1 MRTHVSLRLRRRDLN
16 TLLPLKSRHTLGP
29 GNGRGFDVTA
39 LPEFTTTTGR
49 AGRLPRVKRLLQWLT
64 LVLTVAASMLLAF
77 LPVYSGATSDSNGT
91 STETSAT
98 LVQVNGPSVMV
109 LLAIPIA
116 ISLLPLFARGRAWQP
131 LSITAAILLGFA
143 AFLGILSIGIFF
155 VPAMIVEVAAA
166 FLPTHATPRKAQS
179 AAPSSP

>member
-1 MRTHVSLRLRRRDLN
+1 M
-16 TLLPLKSRHTLGP
+16 
-29 GNGRGFDVTA
+29 TA
-39 LPEFTTTTGR
+39 RPDSTTTIDR

-98 LVQVNGPSVMV
+98 LVQENGPSVLV
-109 LLAIPIA
+109 VLAIPIL

-143 AFLGILSIGIFF
+143 VFLGILTIGIFF
-155 VPAMIVEVAAA
+155 VPAMVVEIAAA
-166 FLPTHATPRKAQS
+166 SLPTRATRRKAPS
-179 AAPSSP
+179 AAISGS